1 MKAIGPTPSE
11 IRDKLAQRWEK
22 GFFLKD
28 YKRLFPYSFPLGT
41 ITSKQITDSYE
52 QVQKWI
58 QILQGDQK
66 IAPFIQWEEIN
77 HRYFGR
83 NKIPKRLLFETAEAL
98 ALFLHRLDQWK
109 QFENSLLKL
118 KQTNEQLLIWG
129 EEHPLEV
136 LRISSELERLITL
149 YRWMCDHPRPFIYL
163 RQIDL
168 PDIDTKFTEKHLK
181 TLSSWLTRTPHL
193 ENRDHSSTRFE
204 DVFGYRTK
212 PELIRFRFLDPSIRW
227 FGCDDISIPADQFC
241 KLYYDKNSLPIER
254 VFVVEND
261 ISALSFPQV
270 ANSMVV
276 FGRGYHFDQFRDC
289 RWFSDVEL
297 YYWGDLDTHGFS
309 ILNEFRSIFGHAR
322 SILMDEAT
330 LQEHKISWGFEPK
343 PTKINLPHLKEEE
356 SLLYD
361 ALRYN
366 RIQSNLRLEQEF
378 IRYGRVK
385 EAIAL
390 LFC

>member
-1 MKAIGPTPSE
+1 
-11 IRDKLAQRWEK
+11 
-22 GFFLKD
+22 
-28 YKRLFPYSFPLGT
+28 
-41 ITSKQITDSYE
+41 
-52 QVQKWI
+52 
-58 QILQGDQK
+58 
-66 IAPFIQWEEIN
+66 
-77 HRYFGR
+77 
-83 NKIPKRLLFETAEAL
+83 
-98 ALFLHRLDQWK
+98 
-109 QFENSLLKL
+109 
-118 KQTNEQLLIWG
+118 
-129 EEHPLEV
+129 
-136 LRISSELERLITL
+136 
-149 YRWMCDHPRPFIYL
+149 
-163 RQIDL
+163 
-168 PDIDTKFTEKHLK
+168 
-181 TLSSWLTRTPHL
+181 
-193 ENRDHSSTRFE
+193 
-204 DVFGYRTK
+204 
-212 PELIRFRFLDPSIRW
+212 
-227 FGCDDISIPADQFC
+227 
-241 KLYYDKNSLPIER
+241 
-254 VFVVEND
+254 FVVEND

-330 LQEHKISWGFEPK
+330 LLEHKISWGFEPK
-343 PTKINLPHLKEEE
+343 PTKINLPHLKQEE

-361 ALRYN
+361 TLRYN

>member
-11 IRDKLAQRWEK
+11 IRDKLVQRWEK

-83 NKIPKRLLFETAEAL
+83 NKIPKRLLFETVEAL

-181 TLSSWLTRTPHL
+181 TLSSWLTRTPYL

-212 PELIRFRFLDPSIRW
+212 PELIRFKFLDPSIRW

-241 KLYYDKNSLPIER
+241 KLYYDKNSMPIKR

-330 LQEHKISWGFEPK
+330 LLEHKISWGFEPK

>member
-1 MKAIGPTPSE
+1 MKSIGLSPSE
-11 IRDKLAQRWEK
+11 IRDKLVQKWEK
-22 GFFLKD
+22 GIFLKD
-28 YKRLFPYSFPLGT
+28 YKKLFPYSFPLST

-52 QVQKWI
+52 QVKKWI
-58 QILQGDQK
+58 HSLQSDQRLS
-66 IAPFIQWEEIN
+66 PFIQWEETN

-83 NKIPKRLLFETAEAL
+83 NNIPKRLVFENPRAL
-98 ALFLHRLDQWK
+98 ALFLHRLDQWE
-109 QFENSLLKL
+109 QFDASLAILA
-118 KQTNEQLLIWG
+118 QTNEQLLLWG
-129 EEHPLEV
+129 EHHPLEV
-136 LRISSELERLITL
+136 LRISSDLERLITL
-149 YRWMCDHPRPFIYL
+149 YRWMCDHPRPDVYL

-181 TLSSWLTRTPHL
+181 TLASWLAATLP
-193 ENRDHSSTRFE
+193 EPYIEQNGTRFE
-204 DVFGYRTK
+204 QVFGYKAK
-212 PELIRFRFLDPSIRW
+212 PELIRFRFLDPSLRW
-227 FGCDDISIPADQFC
+227 FNCDDISIPSDQFC
-241 KLYYDKNSLPIER
+241 KLYQDKNPMPIER

-276 FGRGYHFDQFRDC
+276 FGRGYHFSQFKDC

-330 LQEHKISWGFEPK
+330 LLEHKISWGFEPK
-343 PTKINLPHLKEEE
+343 PTKINLPHLKQEE

-361 ALRYN
+361 TLRYN